1 MNEGKRKN
9 QQIVLHTI
17 PETAEIL
24 KVSEKTVRRMIEAR
38 ELVAYRVGQQLR
50 INDNDLRAFLADAR
64 MV

>member
-1 MNEGKRKN
+1 MNEAMRTN
-9 QQIVLHTI
+9 QRIVLHTI

-38 ELVAYRVGQQLR
+38 ELVAHRVGQQLR
-50 INDNDLRAFLADAR
+50 INDNDLRAFLAATR

>member
-1 MNEGKRKN
+1 MKDTKKTA
-9 QQIVLHTI
+9 QTIVLHTI

-50 INDNDLRAFLADAR
+50 INDNDLRAFLAAAR